1 MASYLRT
8 TLFEEGIVIDLDADT
23 VEALHYAR
31 QQEWRAELMRDRVFM
46 ELLNE
51 LRQSRV
57 TTQRPII
64 PEVELR
70 VALEGEDPCCVCLE
84 NFPNATFVGCQKSNT
99 VCCFCAE
106 IVLANRMRCPH
117 CRAKV
122 RKYVAGPL

>member
-51 LRQSRV
+51 LRQSISGGGV

-84 NFPNATFVGCQKSNT
+84 KFPQRHLRRVPEVQHR
-99 VCCFCAE
+99 
-106 IVLANRMRCPH
+106 LLLLR
-117 CRAKV
+117 
-122 RKYVAGPL
+122 